1 MQTYLD
7 GLKYLAR
14 RKVSPGSFN
23 SQEWQS
29 VAPAIR
35 QRSFFSA
42 TITSARVLHR
52 MRSMLLDWQSGAV
65 ETITTPSGATETA
78 FKETGLAKFRERAAE
93 LLISEG
99 LATPADF
106 KRESI
111 QNVISASRLK
121 LIFNTN
127 TAQAQDFAIYQQRV
141 ADPTRI
147 NRFPAAEFVR
157 TPGAKL
163 PRPLHVANQGQIRR
177 FDDIQFW
184 LQMNSPDIGG
194 FGVPWGPW
202 GFNSYMTT
210 FPVSRK
216 RAEALGLVKPGERVM
231 PPDLTQFGVTL
242 PARFNKGVTAEVD
255 DITPEIRQQ
264 AINTITARLG
274 PQALR
279 PDGKLTLEALQ
290 ALRGGQVTAPAPSP
304 IVKAPA
310 PLLASNTRSLRKV
323 IDELESIANSGASY
337 DIKEYE
343 EHQIKTNDQLRQ
355 IYKVSDKDRAVEKEK
370 YQRMFDRSV
379 ILKIA
384 HDRAIA
390 KLRDAV
396 SIPTNERGAVDYT
409 FESGLTASRLKSTK
423 GVVEGLN
430 IVQRYTSKNLLPK
443 IKIAST
449 RKSREEADT
458 SISKIY
464 IRADSDPS
472 TVAHEITHITE
483 TQNLKLLNEAKKF
496 LAKRANGQKAV
507 SLKRLTGINY
517 ESWEVAYEDEWEKL
531 GGRVYTG
538 KYYSNATEILTMGIE
553 RLHAN
558 PLRFR
563 QTDPEYFEFIVKTLQ
578 AIQ

>member
-7 GLKYLAR
+7 GLKYIAR

-23 SQEWQS
+23 SQEWAS

-78 FKETGLAKFRERAAE
+78 FKETGLAKFRERASE

-106 KRESI
+106 KNESI

-216 RAEALGLVKPGERVM
+216 RAENLGLVKPGERVM

-264 AINTITARLG
+264 AINTITSRLG
-274 PQALR
+274 PRALR

-290 ALRGGQVTAPAPSP
+290 ALRGGQVPAPAPSP
-304 IVKAPA
+304 VVNAPA
-310 PLLASNTRSLRKV
+310 PMLASNTRSFRKV
-323 IDELESIANSGASY
+323 VDELESIANSGAAY

-343 EHQIKTNDQLRQ
+343 EHQIKTNDQLMQ
-355 IYKVSDKDRAVEKEK
+355 IYRVSDKDRAVEEEK
-370 YQRMFDRSV
+370 YQRMSDRSV
-379 ILKIA
+379 LLKIA

-464 IRADSDPS
+464 IRANSDPS

-507 SLKRLTGINY
+507 SLKRLTGIDY
-517 ESWEVAYEDEWEKL
+517 RSWEVTYEDEWEKL